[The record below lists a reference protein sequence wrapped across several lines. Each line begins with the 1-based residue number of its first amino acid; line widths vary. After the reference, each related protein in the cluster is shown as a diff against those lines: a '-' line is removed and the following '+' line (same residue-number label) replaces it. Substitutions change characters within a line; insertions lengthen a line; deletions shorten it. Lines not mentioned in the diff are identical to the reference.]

1 MRRVFSKQVWAAGGA
16 VRRVALTGLGMV
28 AGALGAAP
36 PTVSYNF
43 GNPTADEQYML
54 ELINRARAHPGN
66 EGAFLAGMSVSDAD
80 VKRAVDLYS
89 PTQPWVRPDN
99 VRTDFGTYAAQPP
112 IAWNAKLQASARA
125 HAQDMA
131 ARNYQGHSFPPSQD
145 AGVNQQAII
154 ARIEGVYGYDWQTF
168 AENVYASQDVS
179 GGYARVPSTNFG
191 HCGLQIDWTVPT
203 LFHRNAIMSRAPY
216 GIFKEIGIGVVVTP
230 RSTIA
235 EPALAICQ
243 DFGIERFDVGGT
255 GEARSNVPFL
265 TGAAYADG
273 DQNFFYAVGEGRGG
287 ITVMPEHGKYFAVTN
302 AAGSYSLPLI
312 DLPPNTT
319 TLRVSFSGGALRET
333 FTRDVVL
340 SGTLNRKLDLRVPVD
355 GASRLTNLST
365 RLRVEGGDAVG
376 IAGFVVSGDRPKR
389 VLIRSLGPTL
399 QPFGIPN
406 PLPDPNIRLQNA
418 LGQQIAANDNW
429 SETQRQEI
437 EATPFAPPNP
447 LEPALIALLAPGS
460 YTAIVS
466 GTETAPAGV
475 AIIEVYDLDS
485 SSTDARAI
493 NVSTRGKVQTGNEVM
508 IGGFVIDGTQ
518 DRLVVVRALGP
529 TLANF
534 GINNPLLDPSI
545 ELRRATPTGSELVR
559 SNDNW
564 REDAGQVTLT
574 SKGLSPPDDREPAM
588 VVILAPGS
596 YTAIVRGKGETTGVG
611 IVEVYDVP

>member
-1 MRRVFSKQVWAAGGA
+1 MRRVFSKQFWVAGVA
-16 VRRVALTGLGMV
+16 VRQVALAGLGMV
-28 AGALGAAP
+28 AGALKAAP
-36 PTVSYNF
+36 PTVQFNF
-43 GNPTADEQYML
+43 GNPTSDEQYML
-54 ELINRARAHPGN
+54 ELINRARSHPGN
-66 EGAFLAGMSVSDAD
+66 EGVFLANMSASDAD
-80 VKRAVDLYS
+80 VKRAVDLYG
-89 PTQPWVRPDN
+89 PTQPWVRPAN
-99 VRTDFGTYAAQPP
+99 VRTDFAGYAVQPP
-112 IAWNAKLQASARA
+112 IAWNAKLQASAKA

-145 AGVNQQAII
+145 PGVNQQAII

-168 AENVYASQDVS
+168 AENVYASQDVN
-179 GGYARVPSTNFG
+179 GGYARVPTTNFA

-203 LFHRNAIMSRAPY
+203 LFHRNAIMSRDPY
-216 GIFKEIGIGVVVTP
+216 GVFKEIGIGVVVTP
-230 RSTIA
+230 RSTTA

-255 GEARSNVPFL
+255 GEARQNVPFL
-265 TGAAYADG
+265 TGVAYADA

-302 AAGSYSLPLI
+302 AAGGYSFPLI
-312 DLPPNTT
+312 NLPPNTT
-319 TLRVSFSGGALRET
+319 TLRVTFSGGALRET

-340 SGTLNRKLDLRVPVD
+340 SGTLNRKLDLRVPVE
-355 GASRLTNLST
+355 GSSRLANLST

-418 LGQQIAANDNW
+418 LGQQIASNDNW
-429 SETQRQEI
+429 SDSQRAEV
-437 EATPFAPPNP
+437 EATGFAPPNP
-447 LEPALIALLAPGS
+447 LEPALVATLAPGS
-460 YTAIVS
+460 YTAILS
-466 GTETAPAGV
+466 GTESAPAGV
-475 AIIEVYDLDS
+475 AIVEVYDLDS
-485 SSTDARAI
+485 SPTDARAI
-493 NVSTRGKVQTGNEVM
+493 NVSTRGKVKTGDEVM

-518 DRLVVVRALGP
+518 NRQVVVRALGP

-534 GINNPLLDPSI
+534 GITNPLLDPSI
-545 ELRRATPTGSELVR
+545 ELRRSTPTGSELVR

-564 REDAGQVTLT
+564 KDDTGQITLA
-574 SKGLSPPDDREPAM
+574 SKGLAPPDDREPAM

-596 YTAIVRGKGETTGVG
+596 YTAIVRGTGGTTGVG